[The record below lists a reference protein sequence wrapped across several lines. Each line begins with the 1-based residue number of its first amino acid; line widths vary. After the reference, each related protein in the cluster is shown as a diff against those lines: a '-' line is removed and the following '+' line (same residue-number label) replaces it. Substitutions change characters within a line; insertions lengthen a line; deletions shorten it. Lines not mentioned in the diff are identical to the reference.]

1 MLPKTKGYIALFVT
15 SIVWGTTWI
24 VSKIGVEAM
33 PALQLVY
40 MRQAIGGFLFLF
52 YFKAIKKLPWP
63 NKQQFKWLFGTSI
76 IMFVMANGLST
87 WAVKFIPAGLGALI
101 GALYPLC
108 VVIIEKIVYNNQKLS
123 ALTIIGLLMGIAG
136 IALLFMD
143 KSFASAGKYFYSGIA
158 LSVVAM
164 LSWSVGT
171 IIVAKN
177 KIELNAY
184 YSLGWQMV
192 ISSVLIATVTE
203 LTLPTVSFS
212 AIPTRAWLAILYLI
226 TMGSLLAFVAFIYSM
241 KTLPAAV
248 ASLYAYINPIVAF
261 ICGAIFINE
270 HISANILTGAAI
282 TLAGV
287 FLVNY
292 SIKKLSK
299 GG

>member
-1 MLPKTKGYIALFVT
+1 MSPKTKGYAALSVT

-33 PALQLVY
+33 PAMQLVY

-63 NKQQFKWLFGTSI
+63 TLQQFKWLFGTSI

-108 VVIIEKIVYNNQKLS
+108 VVIIEKVIYNNQKLS
-123 ALTIIGLLMGIAG
+123 AITVVGLLLGIAG
-136 IALLFMD
+136 IVLLFMD
-143 KSFASAGKYFYSGIA
+143 KSFSGAGTYFYAGIA
-158 LSVVAM
+158 LSVTAM

-184 YSLGWQMV
+184 YSIGWQMV
-192 ISSVLIATVTE
+192 LSSILICVVTE
-203 LTLPTVSFS
+203 STLPTISFTE
-212 AIPTRAWLAILYLI
+212 IPQRAWLAILYLI
-226 TMGSLLAFVAFIYSM
+226 VMGSLLAFVAFIYSM
-241 KTLPAAV
+241 KQLPAAI

-270 HISANILTGAAI
+270 KISANILIGAAV
-282 TLAGV
+282 TLTGV

-292 SIKKLSK
+292 SIKRLAKK
-299 GG
+299 